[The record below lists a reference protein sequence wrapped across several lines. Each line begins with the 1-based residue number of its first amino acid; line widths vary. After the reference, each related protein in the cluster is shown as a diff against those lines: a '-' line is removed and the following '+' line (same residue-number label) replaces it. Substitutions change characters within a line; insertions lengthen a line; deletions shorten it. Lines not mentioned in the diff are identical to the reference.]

1 MGAAALRQKR
11 PSIPVAQSERPLR
24 SRPEPLAHPR
34 SVRAHII
41 SRAALAASKLCA
53 LSGTLAAAR
62 RPLGPTHA
70 IRPTLPPSGPERER
84 CHSRPTRALR
94 GPRGQVSDRTAPI
107 CSWLL
112 GRRASQPL
120 RETRSPARD
129 RGARPRSSGCGVGER
144 AASVSLRTQSV
155 ALTRKLTSKRSCPAQ
170 LSPDE
175 TSEAVRCATCQ
186 MHAIVEQP
194 EDGHCHCAGAAHA
207 SGWCFLSCKRPAC
220 RRSRRRRGRA
230 WLWHGIVSVARA
242 AASAGWV

>member
-24 SRPEPLAHPR
+24 SRPEPLGHPR

-53 LSGTLAAAR
+53 LSGTPAAAR

-144 AASVSLRTQSV
+144 AASVSLRTRSV
-155 ALTRKLTSKRSCPAQ
+155 ALTRKLTFKRSCPAQ

-175 TSEAVRCATCQ
+175 TSEAVRLCDVPNACNCR
-186 MHAIVEQP
+186 A
-194 EDGHCHCAGAAHA
+194 AG
-207 SGWCFLSCKRPAC
+207 
-220 RRSRRRRGRA
+220 RRSLSLHGRCTCVELVPPIMQTPGLPQKPA
-230 WLWHGIVSVARA
+230 VSGSCLVWYGVV
-242 AASAGWV
+242 SELVGS